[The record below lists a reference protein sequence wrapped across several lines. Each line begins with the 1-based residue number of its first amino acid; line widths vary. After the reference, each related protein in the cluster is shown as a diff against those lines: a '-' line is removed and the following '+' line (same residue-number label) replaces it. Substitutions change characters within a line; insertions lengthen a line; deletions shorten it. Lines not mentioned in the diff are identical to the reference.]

1 MQCGPNANEEGEMKP
16 YATEEREVLHKSGET
31 KLDPTSTWESVITIR
46 NNYYKLD

>member
-31 KLDPTSTWESVITIR
+31 KTGPHQNTGECY
-46 NNYYKLD
+46 NPKK